1 MSISSVSSFSNLPRP
16 DLAQMREK
24 LFQQADTD
32 GSGTISKDEWTTARK
47 NAPKPPDAPEGSSA
61 PSADDGFTKID
72 SNGDGEITPAEMEA
86 ADKAREAEMQAKS
99 SPSGTGGIGSFSGST
114 DLMQSLFET
123 LQTDDS
129 GSSSTTAAATDTEST
144 KQELIKTLLTQ
155 LQEKNQQY
163 MANWAH
169 KSGSGI
175 SLFGTTV

>member
-1 MSISSVSSFSNLPRP
+1 
-16 DLAQMREK
+16 
-24 LFQQADTD
+24 
-32 GSGTISKDEWTTARK
+32 
-47 NAPKPPDAPEGSSA
+47 
-61 PSADDGFTKID
+61 
-72 SNGDGEITPAEMEA
+72 
-86 ADKAREAEMQAKS
+86 
-99 SPSGTGGIGSFSGST
+99 
-114 DLMQSLFET
+114 MQSLFET